1 MVSNCSISGLEE
13 GNFSTTNTQLD
24 TDCTI
29 SQEEAQ
35 KEVLDQADH
44 SPDPA
49 ARPED
54 VDTWSFVTTSSS
66 METVRPAM
74 WLVVGLVIKTCLT
87 YLSDND

>member
-1 MVSNCSISGLEE
+1 MVSNCSISGLKE

-44 SPDPA
+44 SPEPA

-54 VDTWSFVTTSSS
+54 VDSWSFVRTSSS

-74 WLVVGLVIKTCLT
+74 WLVVGLVIKTGPSL
-87 YLSDND
+87 